1 MTDLIKGKISTLT
14 LGGEMIESF
23 SFGDMVIDGRRI
35 TSDLIIY
42 PNGRIQD
49 GWWRSRGHT
58 LIRKDIQALVDSGPE
73 IVIVGMGVNGLMKP
87 ESGLG
92 KYIKKQGIEF
102 MAAPNEK
109 AVAVYNQQIGKTK
122 VGACFHLTC

>member
-1 MTDLIKGKISTLT
+1 
-14 LGGEMIESF
+14 MIESY

-58 LIRKDIQALVDSGPE
+58 LIRKDIQQLVDSGPE
-73 IVIVGMGVNGLMKP
+73 MIIVGMGVNGLMKP
-87 ESGLG
+87 EPGLD
-92 KYIKKQGIEF
+92 KWIQKLGIQY
-102 MAAPNEK
+102 MAGPNGK
-109 AVAVYNQQIGKTK
+109 AVAWYNRRYSSGKI
-122 VGACFHLTC
+122 GACFHLTC

>member
-1 MTDLIKGKISTLT
+1 
-14 LGGEMIESF
+14 MIESF
-23 SFGDMVIDGRRI
+23 SFGVMVIDGRRI

-58 LIRKDIQALVDSGPE
+58 LIRKDIQVLVDSKPE
-73 IVIVGMGVNGLMKP
+73 VIIVGMGVNGQMKP
-87 ESGLG
+87 EPGLD
-92 KYIKKQGIEF
+92 KWIPKMGIEF
-102 MAAPNEK
+102 MAGPNEK
-109 AVAVYNQQIGKTK
+109 AVAWYNQKIGKTE

>member
-1 MTDLIKGKISTLT
+1 
-14 LGGEMIESF
+14 MIESF

-42 PNGRIQD
+42 PNGVIQD

-58 LIRKDIQALVDSGPE
+58 LIRKDIQALVDSKPE
-73 IVIVGMGVNGLMKP
+73 MIIVGMGINGLMKP
-87 ESGLG
+87 ERGLD
-92 KYIKKQGIEF
+92 KWIQNQGIHY
-102 MAAPNEK
+102 MAGPNDK
-109 AVAVYNQQIGKTK
+109 AVAWYNQKSGQAI

>member
-1 MTDLIKGKISTLT
+1 
-14 LGGEMIESF
+14 MIESF

-35 TSDLIIY
+35 SSDLIIY

-58 LIRKDIQALVDSGPE
+58 LIRKDIQALVDSKPE
-73 IVIVGMGVNGLMKP
+73 IIIVGMGVNGLMKP
-87 ESGLG
+87 EPGLD
-92 KYIKKQGIEF
+92 KWIQKQGIAY
-102 MAAPNEK
+102 MAGPNDK
-109 AVAVYNQQIGKTK
+109 AVAWYNQQIGKAK